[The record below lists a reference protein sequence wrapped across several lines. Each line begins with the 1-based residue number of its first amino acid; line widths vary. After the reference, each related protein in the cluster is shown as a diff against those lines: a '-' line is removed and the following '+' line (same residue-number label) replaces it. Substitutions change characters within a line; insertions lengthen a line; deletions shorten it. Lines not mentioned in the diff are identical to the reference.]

1 MSDAQE
7 AIVANADY
15 HTGLLSTIAELD
27 YVPAAKE
34 HQIKYIEDLETQ
46 LATSKSQVEQLSQ
59 KTKKERK
66 EHEALRDST
75 TRRLA
80 HKLLGKKEQFEAKES
95 KEERFALYVEAL
107 EREMT
112 ERDNQNAIQQL
123 LTEARTVQLADLREK
138 EIKYQSA
145 QAELQALYSRVFDGP
160 SEAFPEDDRLE
171 YDVVDAQRQHEKIQ
185 RTLNAESR
193 AAELLARASKAM
205 DMCQKNM
212 QEALGYSQYDMWGG
226 GSMADMMERNALRSA
241 QANASHVEMLVD
253 QATRISP
260 TVQPVG
266 RVNIA
271 QGAIVS
277 DIFFDNFF
285 TDMAFHNK
293 IKQSA
298 AQVLLANQRLKAER
312 DAAQRRADAAGAQLV
327 RAAEILERRR
337 KELFDFRR
345 ATFESYAAQ
354 NPPPPSYDIIVTN
367 PTAPNFPVPQVPD
380 SIELNPTAISSMAP
394 HPVATPA
401 QQYSERAP
409 TPPPKLGSTPPR
421 VSSPGVV
428 QMPSPEVGTSSHWGS
443 RNPYALAMAQ
453 QTRKLSQD

>member
-7 AIVANADY
+7 VIVANADY
-15 HTGLLSTIAELD
+15 HTRLLSTIAGLD

-34 HQIKYIEDLETQ
+34 HQINYIKDLETQ
-46 LATSKSQVEQLSQ
+46 LTGSRNRVAQLAQ

-95 KEERFALYVEAL
+95 KEEREYVEAL

-112 ERDNQNAIQQL
+112 ERDKQNAIQQL
-123 LTEARTVQLADLREK
+123 LNEAKVVLVDLREK
-138 EIKYQSA
+138 EVQHQSA
-145 QAELQALYSRVFDGP
+145 QAELHALYSRVFDGP

-171 YDVVDAQRQHEKIQ
+171 YDAVDAQRQHETIQ
-185 RTLNAESR
+185 GTLNAESR
-193 AAELLARASKAM
+193 AAELLARATMVM
-205 DMCQKNM
+205 DMCQKNI

-226 GSMADMMERNALRSA
+226 GSMADMMERNALRNA
-241 QANASHVEMLVD
+241 QANASQVEMLVD
-253 QATRISP
+253 QARRISP
-260 TVQPVG
+260 IVQPVG

-298 AQVLLANQRLKAER
+298 AQVLLANQRLRVER
-312 DAAQRRADAAGAQLV
+312 DAAKTRADAAGAQLL
-327 RAAEILERRR
+327 RAAKVLDSRR

-345 ATFESYAAQ
+345 ATFESFAAQ
-354 NPPPPSYDIIVTN
+354 NPPPPSYDVVAS
-367 PTAPNFPVPQVPD
+367 PTAANFPVPQVAQ
-380 SIELNPTAISSMAP
+380 STERNPTSIHSTP
-394 HPVATPA
+394 PFPVVNPVPPDAE
-401 QQYSERAP
+401 QAP
-409 TPPPKLGSTPPR
+409 TPPPKSNTTPPR
-421 VSSPGVV
+421 ISSHSSGII
-428 QMPSPEVGTSSHWGS
+428 QMPTPESASSSQWGN
-443 RNPYALAMAQ
+443 RNPYALAMSQ
-453 QTRKLSQD
+453 QTRGLSQN